1 MKRLSILFLLLFT
14 SLNLSAHEFFFS
26 YAEFEVNE
34 LSGEL
39 QGTVIFTGHDMEK
52 ALGLSLMADAELDSL
67 TKERLMAYINSH
79 LSFGADIQLSYFGHE
94 IKNTGEF
101 YLYLFTPISADFT
114 LPKKIRFDVLMD
126 HFVGQQNKL
135 TLNYRG
141 EKYHLVFL
149 NHEKEQSLL
158 LQPTQ
163 HED

>member
-1 MKRLSILFLLLFT
+1 MKRLSVLFLLLFT

-52 ALGLSLMADAELDSL
+52 ALGLSLMSEVELDSL
-67 TKERLMAYINSH
+67 TEERLIAYINAH
-79 LSFGADIQLSYFGHE
+79 LSFGANVQLRYFGHE

-101 YLYLFTPISADFT
+101 YLYLYTPISADFV

-126 HFVGQQNKL
+126 YFVDQQNKL

-141 EKYHLVFL
+141 EKHHLVFL
-149 NHEKEQSLL
+149 NHEREQLLL